1 MKGISQQCLIFALFS
16 ALLLSSSCSWI
27 SSRRSLFGDSEDE
40 QKKKEAAPVS
50 RAEYESLLKKY
61 NSLQKSQRIEQ
72 AQTPS
77 DVNNMLNNMESG
89 NQEKLLSELKDVS
102 PQSDSPLAETVDVFA
117 KTQSPAPMSLSK
129 GASTLNPDL
138 VEGQIEQIRK
148 ASALINE
155 NKLDAGLKIVKG
167 LEGSSVRQIAVRAK
181 FLLGEILFK
190 QGEYDLSMQIFEE
203 VLTKHAFSGVVI
215 KTLGRLIVCA
225 EKLKVDEK
233 KEKYY
238 SILHDFF
245 EQGA

>member
-1 MKGISQQCLIFALFS
+1 MFS

-129 GASTLNPDL
+129 GVSTLNPDL
-138 VEGQIEQIRK
+138 VESQIEQIRK